1 MIRDKKK
8 ERKAFHRRYD
18 AIKNL
23 MSTFAMSTVAVV
35 AVVTLIPSSPK
46 AEITRVETLSEQV
59 TYQVHVTD
67 QDQALDE
74 SSLFVVLENQM
85 EYYEQ
90 PISLGE
96 NSGYFDALSPDT
108 DYRLSVY
115 GSKGFGQE
123 RLDTLMV
130 KTRASVGA
138 TILSIHK
145 TDLDYFTSY
154 TVDILVYDPNNIYQ
168 SIMLY
173 YGYLSEY
180 DTEYQYESVQ
190 ILDDRS
196 SIEIT
201 DIYTHEPI
209 HFYIEAMTNDG
220 LVVLDDMWVTP
231 PFTFYSSMYFDYATD
246 HAIYLSLYNDMVDDL
261 EVSYTLYIY
270 NEHDV
275 LLRSEL
281 VDLSITSYQ
290 DISVYIGD
298 LSPSTMYHI
307 TCEATYVN
315 PQTLRI
321 EHMMIYDDILQTL
334 DYYQVETLIITAYDT
349 YFEVYIVLEDP
360 SNYFDSIYVELYDI
374 SGDHMTYIQSDTYM
388 FIMDQDLKTVS
399 FTITKP
405 TSQSYQLTIMM
416 QNTSNYEIKDIIYDH
431 IYE

>member
-1 MIRDKKK
+1 MIRDKKSKRK
-8 ERKAFHRRYD
+8 EFNRRYD

-35 AVVTLIPSSPK
+35 AVVTLIPTSPK
-46 AEITRVETLSEQV
+46 AEIIRVETLSEQV
-59 TYQVHVTD
+59 TYQVNVTD

-130 KTRASVGA
+130 KTRATVGA
-138 TILSIHK
+138 TILAINK
-145 TDLDYFTSY
+145 TSLDYFTSY
-154 TVDILVYDPNNIYQ
+154 TVDILIYDPDDIYQ
-168 SIMLY
+168 SITLY

-180 DTEYQYESVQ
+180 ETLYQYESIQV
-190 ILDDRS
+190 LDDRS

-201 DIYTHEPI
+201 DIYTKEPI
-209 HFYIEAMTNDG
+209 HFYIEAMSNDG
-220 LVVLDDMWVTP
+220 LIVLDEMWVTP
-231 PFTFYSSMYFDYATD
+231 PFTFYSSMYFNYATNQ
-246 HAIYLSLYNDMVDDL
+246 AIYLSLYNEMVDDL
-261 EVSYTLYIY
+261 DVTYTLYIY
-270 NEHDV
+270 NENDV

-281 VDLSITSYQ
+281 VDLSLTSFQ
-290 DISVYIGD
+290 DVSVYIGD
-298 LSPSTMYHI
+298 LTPSTIYHI
-307 TCEATYVN
+307 ICEATYIN
-315 PQTLRI
+315 PQTLRT
-321 EHMMIYDDILQTL
+321 EDVMIYDDIL
-334 DYYQVETLIITAYDT
+334 ETLSDYQLQTFVIQEYDT
-349 YFEVYIVLEDP
+349 YYEVYIVLDDP
-360 SNYFDSIYVELYDI
+360 SNYFDSIYVELYDV
-374 SGDHMTYIQSDTYM
+374 SGDYMTYIQSDTYM
-388 FIMDQDLKTVS
+388 LIINQDLKTIS

-405 TSQSYQLTIMM
+405 PSQSYQLTIMM
-416 QNTSNYEIKDIIYDH
+416 QSTSNYEIRDIIYDH